1 MLATPQDSLSYDD
14 QQLFGEPLWPEAPT
28 TSKHL
33 LPSDHFGA
41 ATVACRGRDTG
52 KLPILAC
59 ERRDTSYHSP
69 FPEVRSDSRSDRNNG
84 DQSGLGRDLCG
95 PRDPKGRGL
104 QRNGAIKGSMGGERE
119 REVITINALAHFL

>member
-1 MLATPQDSLSYDD
+1 MR
-14 QQLFGEPLWPEAPT
+14 E
-28 TSKHL
+28 
-33 LPSDHFGA
+33 
-41 ATVACRGRDTG
+41 
-52 KLPILAC
+52 
-59 ERRDTSYHSP
+59 RDTSYHSP